1 MRLRHWD
8 GLLIPSSRQDLKSR
22 VSIQLVFIILQ
33 HSGVGTEIGCLIRLR
48 LPQNM
53 ASGINLFQQIT
64 KYRWFRI
71 WEYFLAYSTIVSR
84 QGSATCY
91 QILLHK
97 VPSRLFVLTKYRIL
111 MHSIVLTAFPRNSV
125 LKFREWAGQVGLKVL
140 KDISR
145 NRV

>member
-8 GLLIPSSRQDLKSR
+8 GLLILSSRPDLKSR
-22 VSIQLVFIILQ
+22 VLIPSVFIILQ
-33 HSGVGTEIGCLIRLR
+33 HSGVGTEIGCLTSLR
-48 LPQNM
+48 LLQSM
-53 ASGINLFQQIT
+53 ASGKEIFQEIT

-84 QGSATCY
+84 QGGASCY

-97 VPSRLFVLTKYRIL
+97 VSYTSFFLTKSRIS
-111 MHSIVLTAFPRNSV
+111 MHSIALTAFPRNSAS
-125 LKFREWAGQVGLKVL
+125 KFREWAGQVGLKVL

-145 NRV
+145 NGF